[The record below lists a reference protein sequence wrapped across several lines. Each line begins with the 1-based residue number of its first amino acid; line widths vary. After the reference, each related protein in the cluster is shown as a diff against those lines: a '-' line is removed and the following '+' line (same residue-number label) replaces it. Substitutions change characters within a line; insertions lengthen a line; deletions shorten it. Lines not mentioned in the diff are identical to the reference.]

1 VLAPVSSQDLLLEV
15 LRIRINHVFLT
26 LVVPLLIFV
35 VFDAADARIQAV
47 KDVILIQTRLVLV
60 PRHGL

>member
-47 KDVILIQTRLVLV
+47 KDVVLIQTRLVLV

>member
-1 VLAPVSSQDLLLEV
+1 MLAPVSSEDLLLEV

-47 KDVILIQTRLVLV
+47 KDVVLIQTRLVLV

>member
-1 VLAPVSSQDLLLEV
+1 MLAPVSSQDLLLEV

-47 KDVILIQTRLVLV
+47 KDVVLIQTRLVLV